1 MSVSYAAIGWTE
13 NGLRRS
19 LDRSHPE
26 IMGYM
31 ASPPILES
39 ETTGIRALL
48 DASSNGSGSK
58 YGAVIDSLSE
68 LKERLISVDVSGSRI
83 MLSIATGV
91 ETEAISPPT
100 IPEKLDQIRDVF
112 GLSMSALSVVLQS
125 CRASVYNWYIAAP
138 RREDNLQRIETL
150 YKIAR
155 QWRAMNPFHYAP
167 GKLMKQK
174 LGDGPSM
181 LERLGRETLDSTEIQ
196 AGLKNLLALMQKQRT
211 KMDRAK
217 ARSENVPVDDES
229 HKELLE
235 RLTGSVTADK

>member
-58 YGAVIDSLSE
+58 YRAVINSLSE
-68 LKERLISVDVSGSRI
+68 LKERLISIDVSGSRI

-91 ETEAISPPT
+91 ETEEISPPT
-100 IPEKLDQIRDVF
+100 IPEKLDKIRDVF
-112 GLSMSALSVVLQS
+112 GLSMSALAVVLQS
-125 CRASVYNWYIAAP
+125 CRTSVY
-138 RREDNLQRIETL
+138 
-150 YKIAR
+150 
-155 QWRAMNPFHYAP
+155 
-167 GKLMKQK
+167 
-174 LGDGPSM
+174 
-181 LERLGRETLDSTEIQ
+181 
-196 AGLKNLLALMQKQRT
+196 
-211 KMDRAK
+211 
-217 ARSENVPVDDES
+217 RSEERRVG
-229 HKELLE
+229 KEC
-235 RLTGSVTADK
+235 RSRWSPYH